1 VSSLIQCHRITHSAG
16 TKGLF
21 DSLSLSIND
30 GDRIGLVGHN
40 GSGKS
45 TLLSIINGSVDV
57 DTGDLSRSRSLHLE
71 TVEQFIDP
79 SLVDLNLSDALA
91 IKFSEEERESNFFKV
106 EQLLSELGFS
116 SSENSYRVGDLS
128 GGQQNRLMFARA
140 VINEPNLILF
150 DEPTNHLDLRT
161 LIFFENFLNNLD
173 ASYLIIS
180 HDRHFLDAV
189 TDRTIFL
196 RDKRIYNFNL
206 PYSQAKEKLDEEDR
220 MAASRLKEEEKV
232 IKDLA
237 ASAKRLAQ
245 WGKIYDNEKIS
256 RKAKNMEKRIEKLE
270 DKKTF
275 VTKGSNLNLSLEVQT
290 SRVNRM
296 LHVENKEIHSPG
308 DKPNKLF
315 SISEF
320 YIRPGD
326 RIALL
331 GHNGAG
337 KTTFIKKIIAHYHDN
352 FRADIFSFNPQ
363 CEIGYYDQEIED
375 LNPEHTLVDV
385 LRQNCLLGTE
395 TTYKSALI
403 KSGFPFLDMDK
414 KVKVLSGGEKARLMF
429 LVIKLNKPNFLI
441 LDEPTNHIDIQG
453 KEELEDQ
460 ILESNATVLI
470 TSHDRRFVDN
480 IAQRYALIDQGNL
493 IEINDPNFF
502 YEQREQTSLEKKT
515 NDAKSSDLGKH
526 NQQKEKEESLATED
540 EILYRILE
548 LETILSE
555 DLLRKPKFQKPKL
568 QQQWQ
573 EELTKLNKMIT

>member
-1 VSSLIQCHRITHSAG
+1 MSSLIQCHRITHAAG
-16 TKGLF
+16 TKSLF
-21 DSLSLSIND
+21 ESLNLSIND

-45 TLLSIINGSVDV
+45 TLLSVINGSVEADS
-57 DTGDLSRSRSLHLE
+57 GDISRSRNLQLE

-79 SLVDLNLSDALA
+79 SLIDLSLSDALA
-91 IKFSEEERESNFFKV
+91 KKFSEEEKESNFFKV

-116 SSENSYRVGDLS
+116 NTENGFRVGDLS

-161 LIFFENFLNNLD
+161 LLFFENFLNNLN

-180 HDRHFLDAV
+180 HDRQFLDAV
-189 TDRTIFL
+189 TDRTLFL
-196 RDKRIYNFNL
+196 RDQGIYNFNL

-220 MAASRLKEEEKV
+220 QAVARLKEEEKV
-232 IKDLA
+232 IKDLS

-245 WGKIYDNEKIS
+245 WGKVYDNEKIS

-270 DKKTF
+270 EKKTF
-275 VTKGSNLNLSLEVQT
+275 VTRGSNLNLTLEMQT

-296 LHVENKEIHSPG
+296 LHVENKGIFSPG
-308 DKPNKLF
+308 DNPTRLF
-315 SISEF
+315 SIDEF

-337 KTTFIKKIIAHYHDN
+337 KTTFIKKIIEHYQDELC
-352 FRADIFSFNPQ
+352 ADIFSFNPQ

-375 LNPEHTLVDV
+375 LEPAHTLVDV
-385 LRQNCLLGTE
+385 LRQNCLQGSE
-395 TTYKSALI
+395 SSYKSALI
-403 KSGFPFLDMDK
+403 KAGFPFLDMDK
-414 KVKVLSGGEKARLMF
+414 KVEMLSGGEKARLMF

-460 ILESNATVLI
+460 ILEANATVLI

-480 IAQRYALIDQGNL
+480 IAQRYALIDQGKL
-493 IEINDPNFF
+493 IEINDPKYF
-502 YEQREQTSLEKKT
+502 YEQRETTSKMV
-515 NDAKSSDLGKH
+515 NVG
-526 NQQKEKEESLATED
+526 NQQTVKKENLETED
-540 EILYRILE
+540 DILLRILE
-548 LETILSE
+548 LETALTE
-555 DLLRKPKFQKPKL
+555 DLQRKPKFQKPKL
-568 QQQWQ
+568 QGQWQ
-573 EELTKLNKMIT
+573 EELNNLNKLIT